1 MPITVHGPNISTYVR
16 SVRMALIEKN
26 TPYELEEV
34 DILAGQHKE
43 PGHLA
48 RHPFGKVPALTHDGF
63 TLYETSAILRYL
75 DRVLPG
81 PALTPADPKQAARC
95 DMIAAIVDS
104 YAYGAMITAVVM
116 NRLVKPMLGGQ
127 PDEAAI
133 SGALPVADTSL
144 GAIAQLA
151 GAGGGS
157 FLAGPSL
164 SIADLMLAPIFG
176 YFSQTPEGAAAL
188 ARHPVVQAWWDSFQA
203 RPAMAATAP
212 KFG

>member
-1 MPITVHGPNISTYVR
+1 MPITIHGPNISTYVR
-16 SVRMALIEKN
+16 SVRLALAEKN
-26 TPYELEEV
+26 APYTLAEV
-34 DILAGQHKE
+34 NILAGQHKQ
-43 PGHLA
+43 PDHLA
-48 RHPFGKVPALTHDGF
+48 RQPFGKVPALTHDGF
-63 TLYETSAILRYL
+63 TLYETIAILRYL

-81 PALTPADPKQAARC
+81 PALTPADPKQAARA

-133 SGALPVADTSL
+133 SAALPVADTALS
-144 GAIAQLA
+144 AIAQLA
-151 GAGGGS
+151 AASGGP

-176 YFSQTPEGAAAL
+176 YFAQTPEGAAAL
-188 ARHPVVQAWWDSFQA
+188 ARYPVLQAWWASFEA

-212 KFG
+212 RFG

>member
-1 MPITVHGPNISTYVR
+1 MPIIVHGPNISTYVR

-26 TPYELEEV
+26 APYDLAEV
-34 DILAGQHKE
+34 DILAGQHRQ
-43 PGHLA
+43 PDHLA

-63 TLYETSAILRYL
+63 TLYETIAILRYL
-75 DRVLPG
+75 DHVLPG
-81 PALTPADPKQAARC
+81 PSLIPSDAKAAARA

-116 NRLVKPMLGGQ
+116 NRLVAPMLGGQ

-133 SGALPVADTSL
+133 TAALPIAETSL
-144 GAIAQLA
+144 AAIAKLA
-151 GAGGGS
+151 AAGGGP
-157 FLAGPSL
+157 FLAGSAL

-188 ARHPVVQAWWDSFQA
+188 AKQPGLAAWWTMLAA